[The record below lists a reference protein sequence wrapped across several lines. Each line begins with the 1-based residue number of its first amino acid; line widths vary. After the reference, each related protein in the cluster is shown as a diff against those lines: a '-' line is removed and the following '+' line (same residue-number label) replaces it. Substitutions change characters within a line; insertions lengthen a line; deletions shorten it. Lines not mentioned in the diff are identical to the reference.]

1 MLGANYNLTGGWCF
15 WFPLASVWQRKK
27 PLWLKEC
34 DPINT
39 PMLGFIYSYGVF
51 TLLIFLW
58 TLKYFIFMEHNPKKV
73 APSELNYF
81 NDVFTTF
88 LFGSYFGVWMSADDE
103 ADWAGSA
110 FTQDSIG
117 FTQCCVSQ
125 AHRVHLQELVSS
137 TDIHIHTLVINI
149 MNILARQMHL
159 CSTMSFKQFDCWKR
173 NKSFISHKMYF

>member
-1 MLGANYNLTGGWCF
+1 
-15 WFPLASVWQRKK
+15 
-27 PLWLKEC
+27 
-34 DPINT
+34 
-39 PMLGFIYSYGVF
+39 
-51 TLLIFLW
+51 
-58 TLKYFIFMEHNPKKV
+58 MEHNPKKV
-73 APSELNYF
+73 APSEQNYF

-137 TDIHIHTLVINI
+137 TDTHIHTISWTYWQGKFIYVAQCHLNSLIVEKEIKASFRIKCIFKGKKYFYSRSIFNI
-149 MNILARQMHL
+149 HNNCFQH
-159 CSTMSFKQFDCWKR
+159 S
-173 NKSFISHKMYF
+173 